1 MPSLSLP
8 YQATIRTY
16 QKELWESLYTKK
28 RGFFFIH
35 RRAGKDF
42 VCVNILTREAIK
54 RVGVY
59 YYLFP
64 TYEQARKVIWDG
76 ITNDGRKFIDMF
88 PPELVVKRN
97 EQQMSI
103 ELING
108 SVIRLIGTD
117 RYDGIRGTNPVGC
130 VFSEFAFQNPM
141 AWDIIRPILRAN
153 GGWAI
158 FITTPNGENH
168 AWELYE
174 RIKDNPKWFAQLLTI
189 EDTNALTME
198 DIQEERESGMSEAMI
213 RQEYYCDPFALQD
226 GVVYNKEIKA
236 LGDRVGDVAY
246 DPLLPVQ
253 TFWDLGRND
262 LAVVWF
268 SQVRG
273 DRINLIDYYENT
285 GDWVGDWIKMLREKK
300 YTYTP
305 LGLPHDAFSK
315 RNEAKL
321 SIAGQF
327 EEAGFATKRIPM
339 ITVSNGISAVR
350 RIFPRLYF
358 DEKKCGQGVKMLKG
372 YQYEYDQKLKKFKHS
387 PRHDLFSHTADALRY
402 LSVGIE
408 ELSKEDDYDRM
419 VAEYLKPK
427 RETEELG
434 MKVDEFKEYEKSLK
448 QYLR

>member
-8 YQATIRTY
+8 YKATIRTY
-16 QKELWESLYTKK
+16 QKDLWESLYHKT

-42 VCVNILTREAIK
+42 VCVNILTREATK

-64 TYEQARKVIWDG
+64 TYEQARKVIWEG

-88 PPELVVKRN
+88 PPELVAKRN

-117 RYDGIRGTNPVGC
+117 RYDAIRGTNPVGC

-141 AWDIIRPILRAN
+141 AWDIVRPILRAN

-168 AWELYE
+168 AWELYT
-174 RIKDNPKWFAQLLTI
+174 RIKDNAKWIAQLLTI
-189 EDTNALTME
+189 EDTKALTEE
-198 DIQEERESGMSEAMI
+198 DIQEERDSGMSEAMI

-226 GVVYNKEIKA
+226 GVVYRRELANVE
-236 LGDRVGDVAY
+236 LERVAY

-253 TFWDLGRND
+253 TFWDLGRRD
-262 LAVVWF
+262 TAVCWF
-268 SQVRG
+268 VQVRG
-273 DRINLIDYYENT
+273 DRINLIDYYENV
-285 GDWVGDWIKMLREKK
+285 GDWVGDWIKLLGEKPYR
-300 YTYTP
+300 YTA
-305 LGLPHDAFSK
+305 LGLPHDAFAK
-315 RNEAKL
+315 RNEAKD

-327 EEAGFATKRIPM
+327 EEAGYAVRNIPN
-339 ITVSNGISAVR
+339 TSKANGISAVR
-350 RIFPRLYF
+350 RIFPRLVF
-358 DEKKCGQGVKMLKG
+358 DEKCKQGVTALKS
-372 YQYEYDQKLKKFKHS
+372 YKYLYDPVKKVFKTEPDHNWA
-387 PRHDLFSHTADALRY
+387 SHTADALRY
-402 LSVGIE
+402 LAIGIE
-408 ELSKEDDYDRM
+408 ELSKENDYDKM

-427 RETEELG
+427 NKTPELG
-434 MKVDEFKEYEKSLK
+434 IKIDEFKDYEKSLK